1 MSMWKRRK
9 KQLEHILKR
18 IEDNRR
24 LVSMN
29 LPRNT
34 IVEKQVTMIDL
45 TIDDLAILRTF
56 QPYIE
61 KHLHEIVETFYES
74 LVYEPSLI
82 QIIKEHS
89 NINRLKGTLSRHI
102 QEMFSGKIDEGFIQ
116 KRNVI
121 AHVHVRIGLERT
133 WYMCAL
139 QNLLKSFIQITNKHT
154 YLKEEYHQLVTATTK
169 LVSLEQQLVLEAY
182 EQEQGRQREEEVKK
196 KGFLRQQVSKSIDE
210 LAVISEQA
218 SCSLQGISTQ
228 ATEITELT
236 KAGLAIAEMAEL
248 KSSEGNGRLNSLQ
261 QMMNTTKQS
270 MSMVKL
276 EVVDLKE
283 KAIKIK
289 EIAVLVTSIAE
300 QTNLLALNAAIE
312 AARAGERGKGFAVV
326 AGEVRKLAESTKKE
340 VQEVLGLIDG
350 INQKVYSI
358 SDSVIN
364 TNGLVEQGVKETD
377 KTSSFFDEILT
388 SMHQLKE
395 KNHQVNKDLG
405 KLGYVIGD
413 IYGAVDQIATSS
425 DRLAEVAKG
434 IT

>member
-1 MSMWKRRK
+1 M
-9 KQLEHILKR
+9 
-18 IEDNRR
+18 
-24 LVSMN
+24 
-29 LPRNT
+29 
-34 IVEKQVTMIDL
+34 
-45 TIDDLAILRTF
+45 
-56 QPYIE
+56 
-61 KHLHEIVETFYES
+61 
-74 LVYEPSLI
+74 
-82 QIIKEHS
+82 
-89 NINRLKGTLSRHI
+89 
-102 QEMFSGKIDEGFIQ
+102 
-116 KRNVI
+116 
-121 AHVHVRIGLERT
+121 
-133 WYMCAL
+133 
-139 QNLLKSFIQITNKHT
+139 
-154 YLKEEYHQLVTATTK
+154 
-169 LVSLEQQLVLEAY
+169 
-182 EQEQGRQREEEVKK
+182 
-196 KGFLRQQVSKSIDE
+196 
-210 LAVISEQA
+210 ISEQA

>member
-1 MSMWKRRK
+1 
-9 KQLEHILKR
+9 
-18 IEDNRR
+18 
-24 LVSMN
+24 
-29 LPRNT
+29 
-34 IVEKQVTMIDL
+34 
-45 TIDDLAILRTF
+45 
-56 QPYIE
+56 
-61 KHLHEIVETFYES
+61 
-74 LVYEPSLI
+74 
-82 QIIKEHS
+82 
-89 NINRLKGTLSRHI
+89 
-102 QEMFSGKIDEGFIQ
+102 
-116 KRNVI
+116 
-121 AHVHVRIGLERT
+121 
-133 WYMCAL
+133 
-139 QNLLKSFIQITNKHT
+139 
-154 YLKEEYHQLVTATTK
+154 
-169 LVSLEQQLVLEAY
+169 
-182 EQEQGRQREEEVKK
+182 
-196 KGFLRQQVSKSIDE
+196 
-210 LAVISEQA
+210 
-218 SCSLQGISTQ
+218 
-228 ATEITELT
+228 
-236 KAGLAIAEMAEL
+236 MAEL

>member
-1 MSMWKRRK
+1 
-9 KQLEHILKR
+9 
-18 IEDNRR
+18 
-24 LVSMN
+24 
-29 LPRNT
+29 
-34 IVEKQVTMIDL
+34 
-45 TIDDLAILRTF
+45 
-56 QPYIE
+56 
-61 KHLHEIVETFYES
+61 
-74 LVYEPSLI
+74 
-82 QIIKEHS
+82 
-89 NINRLKGTLSRHI
+89 
-102 QEMFSGKIDEGFIQ
+102 
-116 KRNVI
+116 
-121 AHVHVRIGLERT
+121 
-133 WYMCAL
+133 
-139 QNLLKSFIQITNKHT
+139 
-154 YLKEEYHQLVTATTK
+154 
-169 LVSLEQQLVLEAY
+169 
-182 EQEQGRQREEEVKK
+182 
-196 KGFLRQQVSKSIDE
+196 
-210 LAVISEQA
+210 
-218 SCSLQGISTQ
+218 
-228 ATEITELT
+228 
-236 KAGLAIAEMAEL
+236 
-248 KSSEGNGRLNSLQ
+248 
-261 QMMNTTKQS
+261 
-270 MSMVKL
+270 MVKL